1 MLHVTCQRCDYA
13 SCPICRL
20 DSAVRSITVRGL
32 CSDSM
37 FNTAY
42 TLTMTGEGRLRFLG
56 HKTSSIQFDEYQQIW
71 LWLDMKDGR
80 SVATR
85 IVLSVLL

>member
-1 MLHVTCQRCDYA
+1 
-13 SCPICRL
+13 
-20 DSAVRSITVRGL
+20 
-32 CSDSM
+32 M

-42 TLTMTGEGRLRFLG
+42 TLTMTEAGRLRFLG
-56 HKTSSIQFDEYQQIW
+56 HKTSSIQFDEDQQLW

-85 IVLSVLL
+85 IVL